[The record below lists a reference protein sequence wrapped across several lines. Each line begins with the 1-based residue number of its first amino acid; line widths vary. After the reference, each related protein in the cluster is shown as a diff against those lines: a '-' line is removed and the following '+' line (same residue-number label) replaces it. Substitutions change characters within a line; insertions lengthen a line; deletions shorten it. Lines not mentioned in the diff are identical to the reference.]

1 MFDNQRNGIRVASAH
16 RESGLWQLEA
26 PINPELTVEMVVQFP
41 YQQAV
46 HPYTSDQVAADIR
59 LYCLQKMIEQA
70 AQRAQ
75 EELTDRYNNGE
86 LA

>member
-1 MFDNQRNGIRVASAH
+1 MFDNQRNGFRTAAAH

-46 HPYTSDQVAADIR
+46 HPYQSDQVAADMR
-59 LYCLQKMIEQA
+59 LYCLQKMIESA
-70 AQRAQ
+70 AKRAQ
-75 EELTDRYNNGE
+75 EELTDRYNKGE
-86 LA
+86 LG